1 MNPPP
6 GIEPQNLQQI
16 LLEVREQI
24 ATALLLSAGMV
35 CAVASVACTAFGRR
49 RISLFCGLL
58 YSLTLCFVHNGHSQI
73 LGPLG
78 CAASL
83 LGFWWPGRKGGP

>member
-1 MNPPP
+1 MNPSH
-6 GIEPQNLQQI
+6 GIDPQNLHQI

-35 CAVASVACTAFGRR
+35 CAVASLASTAFGCRR
-49 RISLFCGLL
+49 TSLFCGLL

-78 CAASL
+78 CAAAL
-83 LGFWWPGRKGGP
+83 LGFCWPCRKGKP